1 MNADEAWDDY
11 VRTNSITKG
20 AASLQGLVNTMQAQM
35 NELSNAVQLLS
46 QVANKVLGQQ
56 GEAEAAAAPAPQ
68 PGAPPMGADPMAAG
82 GAPPMMDPTM
92 AGGAPPMAG
101 GAPPMDPAM
110 AAMGGAPAPDAG
122 AVPGAEAMAPPAEG
136 APAPGGEQVD
146 LGDDDL
152 MNMLAGSDLS
162 GAGGEEGEE
171 SLPDE
176 DALPEELP
184 AEEAPEEEAPAEEPA
199 PEEAPAEGGP
209 EGGIQPTDVHAAY
222 EAFIEAL
229 KNLAHIAVDDSRL
242 YLVDEIAN
250 GINAI
255 SAAFGSKICPIL
267 DEMSMSAENGEET
280 EGGPDDLFSKSYKVY
295 KSAPLVKGMSRKQAV
310 ETFMKSGWT
319 APIKKDEV
327 SEGATPA
334 APEGEPAQTEG
345 AADAANLGNQ
355 NVEETEAV
363 AASASPCQE
372 EIEKSGCEEE
382 ESDCAEEVT
391 KSEKSEYQ
399 SFRDL
404 MKSRSGAIVKS
415 KSDFDTYRA
424 EVHQYENELKLRKAL
439 EPTLLGQRGNPQ
451 QYEKMVNL
459 AKQIEDMFSH
469 ISDDALY
476 HSYFNTRNDNGSSL
490 RDGTDKGI
498 FNQDLNFG
506 PEIDDVVNAVNAT
519 RAAPQDKNAQM
530 VLDGAVG
537 ALNRK
542 VAIAFEMLDRAN
554 REGKG
559 KDMTGFNPKHPL
571 KLQDEPVGD
580 SFRSRISTLL
590 KPSVYGD
597 VDKML
602 RLYSDILDY
611 GQSLINESAPKEAPS
626 EEAPAEEPASKEVPA
641 PAPAPAPAES
651 DSADEIDSTEQD
663 DGLDNVEA
671 EYLEGKTDMF
681 GDKKEDNSV
690 KQEPFDESQI
700 PEHIPDVK
708 PKTTQKYLDDFGAA

>member
-20 AASLQGLVNTMQAQM
+20 AASLQGQLNTMQAQM

-122 AVPGAEAMAPPAEG
+122 GAPAPDAGAVPGAEAMAPPAEG

-171 SLPDE
+171 PLPDE

-184 AEEAPEEEAPAEEPA
+184 AEEAPDEEAPAEEPA
-199 PEEAPAEGGP
+199 PEEAPA

-267 DEMSMSAENGEET
+267 DEMSMSAENEGET

-319 APIKKDEV
+319 APIKKEAV
-327 SEGATPA
+327 
-334 APEGEPAQTEG
+334 PEGGTPPVEETEGSEPANTEG
-345 AADAANLGNQ
+345 AADLGSQ
-355 NVEETEAV
+355 STEPV

-372 EIEKSGCEEE
+372 EIEKSECE
-382 ESDCAEEVT
+382 EEVT

-554 REGKG
+554 RKTDGK
-559 KDMTGFNPKHPL
+559 KEEMKGFNPKHPL
-571 KLQDEPVGD
+571 KLQDEPIGD

-611 GQSLINESAPKEAPS
+611 GQSLIDESAPKEAPS
-626 EEAPAEEPASKEVPA
+626 EETPVTHDSA
-641 PAPAPAPAES
+641 PAPAASDSEVPAQTTQD
-651 DSADEIDSTEQD
+651 DSADEIDPTEED
-663 DGLDNVEA
+663 EGLDSVE
-671 EYLEGKTDMF
+671 EKYLNGETDMF
-681 GDKKEDNSV
+681 GDKKVDNSI
-690 KQEPFDESQI
+690 KPEQFDESQI

-708 PKTTQKYLDDFGAA
+708 PKTTQRHLEDFGSA

>member
-1 MNADEAWDDY
+1 
-11 VRTNSITKG
+11 
-20 AASLQGLVNTMQAQM
+20 
-35 NELSNAVQLLS
+35 
-46 QVANKVLGQQ
+46 
-56 GEAEAAAAPAPQ
+56 
-68 PGAPPMGADPMAAG
+68 
-82 GAPPMMDPTM
+82 
-92 AGGAPPMAG
+92 
-101 GAPPMDPAM
+101 
-110 AAMGGAPAPDAG
+110 
-122 AVPGAEAMAPPAEG
+122 
-136 APAPGGEQVD
+136 
-146 LGDDDL
+146 

-171 SLPDE
+171 PLPEDE
-176 DALPEELP
+176 ALPEELP

-255 SAAFGSKICPIL
+255 SATFGSKICPIL
-267 DEMSMSAENGEET
+267 DEMSMTAETDEET
-280 EGGPDDLFSKSYKVY
+280 EGGPDNLFSKSYKVY

-319 APIKKDEV
+319 APIKKEV
-327 SEGATPA
+327 SEGATPTA
-334 APEGEPAQTEG
+334 TGVPPTQTEG
-345 AADAANLGNQ
+345 AEEAANLGNQ
-355 NVEETEAV
+355 GVENTEAV

-372 EIEKSGCEEE
+372 EIQKSECEEE
-382 ESDCAEEVT
+382 EPGCTGDVA

-404 MKSRSGAIVKS
+404 MRSRTGAIVKS

-424 EVHQYENELKLRKAL
+424 EVHRYENEMKLRKAL
-439 EPTLLGQRGNPQ
+439 EPTLLGQRNNTQ

-490 RDGTDKGI
+490 KDGTDKGI

-519 RAAPQDKNAQM
+519 RAAPQDQNAQM
-530 VLDGAVG
+530 VLEGAVG

-554 REGKG
+554 RKTDGK
-559 KDMTGFNPKHPL
+559 KEEMKGFNPKHPL
-571 KLQDEPVGD
+571 KLQDEPIGD

-626 EEAPAEEPASKEVPA
+626 EEAPAPTEEA
-641 PAPAPAPAES
+641 PAPAANDSEVPAQTTQD
-651 DSADEIDSTEQD
+651 DSAGEADSTED
-663 DGLDNVEA
+663 DDVGLDDVE
-671 EYLEGKTDMF
+671 EKYLNGKTDMF
-681 GDKKEDNSV
+681 GEEKVDNSF
-690 KQEPFDESQI
+690 KPEPFDETQI

-708 PKTTQKYLDDFGAA
+708 PKTTQRHLEDFGSA